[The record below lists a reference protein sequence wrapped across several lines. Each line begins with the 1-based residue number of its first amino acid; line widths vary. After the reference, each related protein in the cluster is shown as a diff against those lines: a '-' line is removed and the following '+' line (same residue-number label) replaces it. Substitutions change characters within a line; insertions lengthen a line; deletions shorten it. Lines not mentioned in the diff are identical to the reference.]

1 MRKGAL
7 FVSAITIM
15 SIVLPFIVLLIYRNQ
30 LTGNPFELS
39 LNGLSNK
46 NDDWSAFGS
55 LVSGL
60 FTWSGAL
67 STLAALLFAF
77 RQNKK
82 LAEEATERSAQD
94 RITAEKNME
103 FMEFQR
109 ERINFEK
116 FRIHQQMFDEL
127 LDKLEID
134 AKGDYHF
141 YSRSLL
147 YKNIFPENSF
157 SVCHTKISD
166 ISEHVGSFNDILVAT
181 GFMQEKLKN
190 GSYVKDTQQLIHD
203 IQTVQEMLM
212 LNISRSAQPGD
223 LIFASKYVI
232 FNVVELYSTFILFS
246 KVINAI
252 SAFGESK
259 KTIDLASHVNLPQ
272 LVLSLSKF
280 TSDIPRIKTR
290 NPSFPFDYIP
300 LANLK
305 RAIAVYNN
313 FNLKN
318 DDPLKNYFRVIPHMI
333 LDALSPHSI
342 HNTVTDKGLT
352 IIIDSILTRAI
363 NAKADAVSNDT
374 TLRLKADKIISPVM
388 DIKRELANKTV

>member
-39 LNGLSNK
+39 LKGLSNK

-82 LAEEATERSAQD
+82 LAQEATERSAQD
-94 RITAEKNME
+94 KVTAEKNIE
-103 FMEFQR
+103 FMDFQR

-141 YSRSLL
+141 NSRSLL

-166 ISEHVGSFNDILVAT
+166 TSEHVGSFNDILVAT
-181 GFMQEKLKN
+181 GFMRDKLKN
-190 GSYVKDTQQLIHD
+190 DSYVKNAQELIHD
-203 IQTVQEMLM
+203 IAGLQEMLM

-223 LIFASKYVI
+223 LIFGNKYVI

-252 SAFGESK
+252 SAFGQLK
-259 KTIDLASHVNLPQ
+259 KTMDLASHVNLPQ
-272 LVLSLSKF
+272 LVLSLSKY
-280 TSDIPRIKTR
+280 TSVIPRIKTR
-290 NPSFPFDYIP
+290 DPSFPFEYIP

-305 RAIAVYNN
+305 RIIALYNN
-313 FNLKN
+313 FNLDSK
-318 DDPLKNYFRVIPHMI
+318 DPLHIFFKIIPHMI

-352 IIIDSILTRAI
+352 MIIDSILTRAVS
-363 NAKADAVSNDT
+363 ATTDAELNDT
-374 TLRLKADKIISPVM
+374 TLRLRADKLISNAM
-388 DIKRELANKTV
+388 DIKRGLANKTV